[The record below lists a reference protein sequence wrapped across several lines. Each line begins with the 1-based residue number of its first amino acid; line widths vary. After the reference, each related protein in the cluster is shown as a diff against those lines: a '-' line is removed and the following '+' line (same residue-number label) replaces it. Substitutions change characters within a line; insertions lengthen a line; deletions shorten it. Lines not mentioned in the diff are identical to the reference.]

1 MVYNVYKSGM
11 TSRDVIRR
19 LLREGWRLVRSKGSH
34 RQFMHPDRP
43 GLVTV
48 PHPKK
53 QLPTGTLK
61 SIFRQAG
68 WSE

>member
-1 MVYNVYKSGM
+1 
-11 TSRDVIRR
+11 
-19 LLREGWRLVRSKGSH
+19 
-34 RQFMHPDRP
+34 MHPDRP

>member
-1 MVYNVYKSGM
+1 MYNVYKSGM
-11 TSRDVIRR
+11 TSREVIRR
-19 LLREGWRLVRSKGSH
+19 LLRDGWQRVRAKGSH
-34 RQFMHPDRP
+34 QQFKHPERP

-53 QLPTGTLK
+53 DLPTGTLK